1 MLSRTFKVWS
11 PQGLVIPWNQGG
23 AYIVCSAFDFHQQ
36 TAAARLQAEALKD
49 TMQHIAHTKP
59 VKTLSQPLPKR
70 QPRQSA
76 SPWQPQPGSLTR
88 EEIRA
93 IVIDQIG

>member
-1 MLSRTFKVWS
+1 
-11 PQGLVIPWNQGG
+11 
-23 AYIVCSAFDFHQQ
+23 
-36 TAAARLQAEALKD
+36 
-49 TMQHIAHTKP
+49 MQHISHSKP
-59 VKTLSQPLPKR
+59 VKALSQPLPKR
-70 QPRQSA
+70 QPRQSV